1 MTYRYLISVQG
12 ISPIL
17 RQAISPISFRSSLSA
32 YRHLKL
38 LSAIYPGRD
47 RSKDITMNFTRRIFF
62 PAAVITTPAI
72 YAYGNILR
80 LERDYPRLEPSI
92 SSSRA
97 LRTAPDPTRFHT
109 PHIDVYG
116 AKIPAKLLSEQG
128 SLDGAVSSQEAWARF
143 FLQSPILKFEGRMVG
158 GFTRGPGDL
167 GEKGFHIGQ
176 KLLNGMGEVIVASAR
191 PATVPLNASTHQE
204 APILLQWEFPPPGV
218 DLYRKAAKDWGFPY
232 RVMSYGRHEFGL
244 GEVDEEG
251 MVEVRFAT
259 AHDYEWLPEEGDAQ
273 KLQPKW
279 VGRLHRAFAM
289 WLLDERVRALKKN
302 AERASPDKKAR
313 RV

>member
-1 MTYRYLISVQG
+1 
-12 ISPIL
+12 
-17 RQAISPISFRSSLSA
+17 
-32 YRHLKL
+32 
-38 LSAIYPGRD
+38 
-47 RSKDITMNFTRRIFF
+47 MNFTRRIFV

-72 YAYGNILR
+72 YVYGKILR

-92 SSSRA
+92 SSSRE
-97 LRTAPDPTRFHT
+97 LRTATDPTRFHT

-116 AKIPAKLLSEQG
+116 AKIPAKLLSKRG
-128 SLDGAVSSQEAWARF
+128 SLDGAVSPQEAWARF

-158 GFTRGPGDL
+158 GFTQGPGDL
-167 GEKGFHIGQ
+167 GEEGFHVGQ

-191 PATVPLNASTHQE
+191 PATVPLDSSTHQE
-204 APILLQWEFPPPGV
+204 APVLLQWEFPPPGV
-218 DLYRKAAKDWGFPY
+218 DLYRKAARDWGFPY

-289 WLLDERVRALKKN
+289 WLLDERVRTLKKN
-302 AERASPDKKAR
+302 AELASR
-313 RV
+313 N